1 MIFRSPPGRRAVSL
15 RQSTYLLMSI
25 IKEFR
30 EFIAK
35 GNVIDLAV
43 GVIIGAA
50 FGSIVKSLTED
61 VIMPPVGKILGG
73 LGGLNFKDYFVP
85 LDGQFTAYKTLEQA
99 QASTAVIAY
108 GSFITVVIQFLI
120 VAACVFALVKVINRL
135 KREEAAKPIEATRSE
150 VLLEEIRDLIKRD
163 RAA

>member
-1 MIFRSPPGRRAVSL
+1 MA
-15 RQSTYLLMSI
+15 I

-30 EFIAK
+30 EFIAR

-43 GVIIGAA
+43 GVIIGAS
-50 FGSIVKSLTED
+50 FGNIVKSLTDD
-61 VIMPPVGKILGG
+61 VIMPVIGKVLGG

-108 GSFITVVIQFLI
+108 GSFLTISIQFFI
-120 VAACVFALVKVINRL
+120 VAGCVFALVKAVNQLYRGQ
-135 KREEAAKPIEATRSE
+135 KPPTKTE
-150 VLLEEIRDLIKRD
+150 VLLTEIRDLLKKE

>member
-1 MIFRSPPGRRAVSL
+1 M
-15 RQSTYLLMSI
+15 TI

-30 EFIAK
+30 EFISR

-50 FGSIVKSLTED
+50 FGNIVKSLTD
-61 VIMPPVGKILGG
+61 DILMPLIGKISGG
-73 LGGLNFKDYFVP
+73 IGGLNFSQHYLP
-85 LDGQFTAYKTLEQA
+85 LDGKFGVYESLDIAKK
-99 QASTAVIAY
+99 STAVIAY
-108 GSFITVVIQFLI
+108 GSFITIIIQFMI

-135 KREEAAKPIEATRSE
+135 KREEAAKPAPPRSE
-150 VLLEEIRDLIKRD
+150 RLRAEIRDLLKKD

>member
-1 MIFRSPPGRRAVSL
+1 MA
-15 RQSTYLLMSI
+15 I

-50 FGSIVKSLTED
+50 FGNIVKSLTED

-73 LGGLNFKDYFVP
+73 VGGLNFKDYFIP
-85 LDGQFTAYKTLEQA
+85 LDGQFAAYKTLEQA
-99 QASTAVIAY
+99 KASTAVIAY
-108 GSFITVVIQFLI
+108 GSFITIVIQFLI

-135 KREEAAKPIEATRSE
+135 KREEAAKPVEVTRSE
-150 VLLEEIRDLIKRD
+150 VLLEEIRDLLKPD

>member
-1 MIFRSPPGRRAVSL
+1 MA
-15 RQSTYLLMSI
+15 I

-30 EFIAK
+30 EFIAR

-50 FGSIVKSLTED
+50 FSNIVKSFTDD
-61 VIMPPVGKILGG
+61 VIMPLIGKILGG

-99 QASTAVIAY
+99 KASTAVIAY
-108 GSFITVVIQFLI
+108 GSFITIIIQFLI
-120 VAACVFALVKVINRL
+120 VAACVFALVKVINKL
-135 KREEAAKPIEATRSE
+135 KREEVAKPKPTKTEA
-150 VLLEEIRDLIKRD
+150 LLGEIRDLLKKD
-163 RAA
+163 RTA